1 MKPPQDISSIILV
14 KLHTGIDS
22 NIKFQ
27 NSNYRFDDYFL
38 EKSSLKNDMAFFLKK
53 TGFCIGNE

>member
-38 EKSSLKNDMAFFLKK
+38 EKSSLKNDMAFFKK
-53 TGFCIGNE
+53 KLASA